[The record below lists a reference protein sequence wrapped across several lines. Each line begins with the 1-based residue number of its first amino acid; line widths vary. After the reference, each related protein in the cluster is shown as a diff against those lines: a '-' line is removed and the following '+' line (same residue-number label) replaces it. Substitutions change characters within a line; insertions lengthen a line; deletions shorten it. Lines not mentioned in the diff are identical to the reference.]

1 MKAIRRMELCPL
13 LLLLVFIIVFISRSH
28 SLQPIILPSKITTS
42 SRRLTCA
49 PLSQQHHSTIERV
62 TSLSDDSIVY
72 NSTTCNNISNGSSN
86 KSSDNKHRSKELG
99 DAFAQKYAQLEEFR
113 DINGHCLVPK
123 RYKDNPSLGNWVNKQ
138 RQNYR
143 RYLKGEK
150 TSMNEVCHMICVY
163 NMCILCNQSKVK

>member
-1 MKAIRRMELCPL
+1 MEPCPL

-42 SRRLTCA
+42 RIPYA

-62 TSLSDDSIVY
+62 TSLSDDSIVD
-72 NSTTCNNISNGSSN
+72 NSTICNNISNRGSNNSCN
-86 KSSDNKHRSKELG
+86 NKHRSKEFG
-99 DAFAQKYAQLEEFR
+99 DAFAQKYAQLEQFR

-150 TSMNEVCHMICVY
+150 TSMNEVCHIMGV
-163 NMCILCNQSKVK
+163 